1 MEASEG
7 LGKTL
12 PGRGK
17 GKRKYPEAGP
27 SLVRGRQPEVGGGER
42 VVGDVGG
49 GGGGQGS

>member
-49 GGGGQGS
+49 GGCGQGS